1 VRNCFLALS
10 LFLYFFSSSLVS
22 SPLIDTLK
30 TNGSSLA
37 NGYSLAN
44 GTSLES
50 KKVVTL
56 WSYYDYPPFVISMSD
71 KKGLSY
77 DFVELLNL
85 FSNDESYQYEL
96 EVVPR
101 KRLDSY
107 LNNGFQGAVLWVN
120 PVFFADTQRQKYRW
134 TERLLEDEQS
144 FISKSKSPF
153 IFDGPSS
160 LMKPGF
166 VLGGIRGH
174 LYGGIQE
181 EIDAGKIIR
190 SDVSYVKQNIG
201 MLLKNRVDSFLIP
214 LTTMKYYEKEMKLT
228 HKVYYSPNPLNSYTR
243 HILVNHNSSVFQ
255 ALDKVV
261 KQLDQDD
268 YWLALLDQ
276 YGLDAPLGKK
286 TDY

>member
-1 VRNCFLALS
+1 MRKCFLALS
-10 LFLYFFSSSLVS
+10 LLFSCFSSSLVS
-22 SPLIDTLK
+22 SPLVD
-30 TNGSSLA
+30 SPPV
-37 NGYSLAN
+37 
-44 GTSLES
+44 
-50 KKVVTL
+50 KKEVVTL

-85 FSNDESYQYEL
+85 FSNDDSYQYEL

-107 LNNGFQGAVLWVN
+107 LNNGFKGAVLWVN
-120 PVFFADTQRQKYRW
+120 PVFFADTLRQKYRW

-153 IFDGPSS
+153 IFEGPSS
-160 LMKPGF
+160 LMQPGF

-214 LTTMKYYEKEMKLT
+214 LTTMKYYEKEMKLG

-243 HILVNHNSSVFQ
+243 HILVNHNSEVFQ
-255 ALDKVV
+255 ALNKVV
-261 KQLDQDD
+261 EQLGQDD

-276 YGLDAPLGKK
+276 YGLDLPVGKL